1 MLKTRPR
8 SILYNTRPVHR
19 LDLCPGCGRPWPFDW
34 WRYRLERDGVRW
46 AYCPRCGFEAMEGG
60 HEA

>member
-1 MLKTRPR
+1 MLKTRPL

-34 WRYRLERDGVRW
+34 WRYRLERDGVRL
-46 AYCPRCGFEAMEGG
+46 AYCPVCGLELEEVA
-60 HEA
+60 HDA